1 MSAIAKGNRRFV
13 WLAESPAPFSEAQI
27 DTLVEAL
34 SDPAKLTPPQWSE
47 IEQIAKKLGSV
58 PFNRS
63 DDVEAL
69 ETDAARWLRALRLEA
84 AGKKEAAAELLEGI
98 WIGCLGEDRAQR
110 LLAQARNLMGGP
122 QRELAA
128 RRLAEVAKVSISP
141 RTLAAVDRLVK
152 QLRKEGNLPFRR
164 RTKIAL
170 LGSMTLEFWLPPLR
184 AQCFAWGIDA
194 EFHLG
199 PFGQYQQEILQP
211 RSATELFHPDIV
223 VIACDYRSLG
233 FPQESNDPNG
243 EVQQR
248 VNGLRS
254 LWKQVRERMGAF
266 VVQLNAEIPAQDP
279 YGRLSAALPG
289 GLGRMLRGFNLAL
302 WDAERAESAVAV
314 LDVEQIAAKFGK
326 LPIQKQAWHDAV
338 LWNTAKQYPS
348 SQATPVLTHHLT
360 GVFRALLGLSAKCV
374 AVDLDGTLWGGVIG
388 EDGLGGIQIGGGPVG
403 EAHAAFQT
411 YLKALAACGIML
423 AACSK
428 NNREDALAPFREHRG
443 MVLKEE
449 DFAVFVANWE
459 SKDQNLKEIARIV
472 NIGLDAIVFVDDN
485 PMERARVRQNLPE
498 VEVVELPL
506 DPSGFVAALDEPL
519 YFEALA
525 LTGEDRVR
533 SQSIRTNQERAQ
545 LEAQSGSV
553 DDYLAS
559 LEMTVELSPF
569 QPADM
574 ARIVQLINK
583 TNQFNLTTRRL
594 NESEVRQ
601 LLAGEG
607 NYTQSLRVSDRFG
620 DNGLTG
626 VLIAVRE
633 SDALRVHTWLM
644 SCRVMGRRLEEAV
657 LAALGKFARTSGATK
672 IIGEYLP
679 TAKNEVVAKLYLTL
693 GFTATGEPGI
703 FELAAAHAHDAP
715 KFLKIIDH
723 TN

>member
-13 WLAESPAPFSEAQI
+13 LLAESPAPYSEAQI

-34 SDPAKLTPPQWSE
+34 SDPAKLTPAQWIE
-47 IEQIAKKLGSV
+47 IEQIAKKLASV

-63 DDVEAL
+63 DEVEAL
-69 ETDAARWLRALRLEA
+69 HTDAARWLRALRLEA
-84 AGKKEAAAELLEGI
+84 AGKKEAAADLLDGI

-128 RRLAEVAKVSISP
+128 RRLAEVAKVSISH
-141 RTLAAVDRLVK
+141 RTLGAVDRLAK
-152 QLRKEGNLPFRR
+152 QLRKGNLAFRR

-170 LGSMTLEFWLPPLR
+170 LGSATLEFWLPALR

-194 EFHLG
+194 EFHVG
-199 PFGQYQQEILQP
+199 PFGQYQQE
-211 RSATELFHPDIV
+211 
-223 VIACDYRSLG
+223 
-233 FPQESNDPNG
+233 
-243 EVQQR
+243 R

-302 WDAERAESAVAV
+302 WDAERAEPGVAV
-314 LDVEQIAAKFGK
+314 VDVEQIAAKFGK
-326 LPIQKQAWHDAV
+326 LAIQKQGWQDAV

-360 GVFRALLGLSAKCV
+360 GVFRAVLGLAAKCV

-411 YLKALAACGIML
+411 YLKALAARGIML

-459 SKDQNLKEIARIV
+459 SKDQNLKEIARII

-485 PMERARVRQNLPE
+485 PMERARVRQNVPE
-498 VEVVELPL
+498 VEVVELPH

-533 SQSIRTNQERAQ
+533 GQSIRTNQERAQ
-545 LEAQSGSV
+545 LETQSGSV

-559 LEMTVELSPF
+559 LAMTVELAPF
-569 QPADM
+569 QPADT

-594 NESEVRQ
+594 NERDVSQ

-633 SDALRVHTWLM
+633 GDSLRVHTWLM

-657 LAALGKFARTSGATK
+657 LAALSKFARTSGAAK

-679 TAKNEVVAKLYLTL
+679 TAKNEVVAKLYSTL

-703 FELAAAHAHDAP
+703 FEISTATTQDAP

-723 TN
+723 TNVDQQIEE